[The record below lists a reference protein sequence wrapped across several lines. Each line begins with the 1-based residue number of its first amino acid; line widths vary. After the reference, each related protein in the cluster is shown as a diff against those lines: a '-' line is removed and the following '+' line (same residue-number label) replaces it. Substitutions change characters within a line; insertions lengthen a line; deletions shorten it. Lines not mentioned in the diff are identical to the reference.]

1 MEKFESNSHKAKE
14 EPLRRPPDK
23 RLEKVVSG
31 ETTAK
36 KKTEARKF
44 AEAFVKDDLSSIG
57 RYIVTDVLVPAVKRT
72 ILDSVKA
79 LLGETGGSAKGTVAS
94 KVSYRSFYDDRDVA
108 GRTAYN
114 NVPAKIGFDYDDIL
128 FTTRGDAEIVLEAMY
143 DVIKSQYGVVSVG
156 DMYDLAN
163 VSTDNYTLNN
173 YGWTDLHGAKAVPV
187 TGGYVLKLPR
197 ALPLK

>member
-1 MEKFESNSHKAKE
+1 MEEFRSNSHKAKE
-14 EPLRRPPDK
+14 EPLRRPPEK

-44 AEAFVKDDLSSIG
+44 AEAFIKDDLSSIG

-79 LLGETGGSAKGTVAS
+79 LLGETSSSSKGTVAS
-94 KVSYRSFYDDRDVA
+94 KVSYRSFYDDRDAA

-114 NVPAKIGFDYDDIL
+114 NIPSKIGFDYDDIL

-143 DVIKSQYGVVSVG
+143 DVIRSQYGVVSVG

-173 YGWTDLHGAKAVPV
+173 YGWTDLHGAKVVPV